1 MNDCHNNEAASG
13 DNESTQQTPASSSG
27 DVVATLKRRPSS
39 SNEQPDR
46 QRPAPQTTAATLGSQ
61 QLSKRQHI
69 NGPRESEP
77 SRGDRNEA
85 EAEAAVTIQRAWR
98 HRVLSRPVGMW
109 QRANVTVERLKSLSF
124 EEATQLMRGP
134 TIVQGSEALM
144 QALLKTSP
152 ALSSGEDSDSP
163 YKLPGRTFVV
173 GHLFTAHP
181 QLLVTDNSHLD
192 AMVESAAM
200 VMTQT
205 YAQFAAAFISH
216 HASWYQK
223 QQTSVAS
230 FKAFYSALDSWK
242 RSDAQ
247 KLLLTM
253 ERHYLELDR
262 LWQSVQRRTRGEGD
276 ETWRAGIR
284 GQREDL
290 LAKIRTLGGS
300 DAVEALMQRQR
311 ELRLTYSDPQLSQTP
326 SLAPPTEQLRADDK
340 VPSPVVNG
348 VRAMHVDS
356 RHGGVSAESGDLSV
370 QEACLLPD
378 SATGDS
384 TSEAAQVISKP
395 FAVLAKAISD
405 PVSQDVDRV
414 LGNFDLTAATALQDA
429 KLAHELVLDP
439 DLCLKPAATNTLV
452 GAVQQAVTKA
462 FFDHIKQ
469 EIALGNSDHV
479 VGILTQ
485 LRLDMRTIVPPSSQQ
500 RETLDRELDPEWM
513 TAQLSNGALDVH
525 AKFRLVLLTAR
536 SVCAPIRDDAIDSLL
551 GRLATVDF
559 GALADTHKAA
569 VDDGTAVLS
578 DAAKSSVG
586 QLLEITQEIMQL
598 IRNVRLDALNHQL
611 DTTVRPWLRLHAVE
625 YEQTKMAQML
635 ETRHQGNT
643 QLVIAET
650 TAWMHSAA
658 ARESSGQCRLPA
670 KHVFLEAV
678 LDMCFAPTA
687 LSVEE
692 TPVTWALDQQ
702 RIQLLQ
708 NELQV
713 LLSASALSALAKA
726 LTQKSGVRIDESR
739 RNALELVGILR
750 ADDVTMDRIVD
761 AVQRMAGREEVVAS
775 LVPKTLAKD
784 DPVFHLMEQQLRR
797 FMLTELDKDEEP
809 GVLARRLEG
818 NSQAVSAALSSFS
831 MAVVHKEVVDLLL
844 RVSRLCSFNWQVY
857 SPWYTK
863 IQLP

>member
-1 MNDCHNNEAASG
+1 MNDWRDNEAASG
-13 DNESTQQTPASSSG
+13 ENESTQSTPTTSSSG
-27 DVVATLKRRPSS
+27 DVVTTLKRRPST
-39 SNEQPDR
+39 SNEQSDR
-46 QRPAPQTTAATLGSQ
+46 QQTATLTTAAALDSQ
-61 QLSKRQHI
+61 QLSKRRHI
-69 NGPRESEP
+69 SRPRESEA
-77 SRGDRNEA
+77 SQGDEA
-85 EAEAAVTIQRAWR
+85 EATVTIQRAWQR
-98 HRVLSRPVGMW
+98 RILSGPVDMW

-124 EEATQLMRGP
+124 EDATQLIQSP
-134 TIVQGSEALM
+134 AIVRGSEALM

-152 ALSSGEDSDSP
+152 ARKGTSDIGLP

-192 AMVESAAM
+192 AMVESAAV

-216 HASWYQK
+216 HTSWYQK

-230 FKAFYSALDSWK
+230 FEAFYSALDSWK

-262 LWQSVQRRTRGEGD
+262 LWQSVQRRTLGEGD
-276 ETWRAGIR
+276 ETWREGIR
-284 GQREDL
+284 RQREDL
-290 LAKIRTLGGS
+290 LDKIRTLGGG
-300 DAVEALMQRQR
+300 DAVEALLQKQS
-311 ELRLTYSDPQLSQTP
+311 ELRLSYSDPQVP
-326 SLAPPTEQLRADDK
+326 STSLTPPTEQLSADNAI
-340 VPSPVVNG
+340 PSPVVNG
-348 VRAMHVDS
+348 VRAMHLDS
-356 RHGGVSAESGDLSV
+356 RHSGVTAESDDLSE
-370 QEACLLPD
+370 QEAGIPLRP
-378 SATGDS
+378 STSGS
-384 TSEAAQVISKP
+384 TSEIAQVNSKP
-395 FAVLAKAISD
+395 SAVLAKAISD

-414 LGNFDLTAATALQDA
+414 LGNFDLTASTALQDA

-439 DLCLKPAATNTLV
+439 DLRLEPAATNTLV

-485 LRLDMRTIVPPSSQQ
+485 LRLDMRTIVPPGSPQ
-500 RETLDRELDPEWM
+500 RETLDRELDPEWI
-513 TAQLSNGALDVH
+513 TTQLSNGALDVH

-536 SVCAPIRDDAIDSLL
+536 SVCAPIRDDSIDSLL
-551 GRLATVDF
+551 DRLAAVEF
-559 GALADTHKAA
+559 SALADIHKAK
-569 VDDGTAVLS
+569 VDNSAAVLS

-586 QLLEITQEIMQL
+586 QLLEITQAIMQL
-598 IRNVRLDALNHQL
+598 IRNIRLDALNHQL
-611 DTTVRPWLRLHAVE
+611 DTTVRPWLRLHAIE
-625 YEQTKMAQML
+625 YEQTKMAQLL
-635 ETRHQGNT
+635 ETKYQGNT
-643 QLVIAET
+643 QLILAQT

-658 ARESSGQCRLPA
+658 ARQPSGQGRAAA

-687 LSVEE
+687 LSVED

-708 NELQV
+708 NQLQV
-713 LLSASALSALAKA
+713 LLSASALCALTKA
-726 LTQKSGVRIDESR
+726 LTLKSGVGVGDKSR
-739 RNALELVGILR
+739 QNALELVSILQ

-761 AVQRMAGREEVVAS
+761 AVQRMAGSEVVVAS

-784 DPVFHLMEQQLRR
+784 DPVFHLMEKQLRR

-809 GVLARRLEG
+809 GVLARRLES

>member
-1 MNDCHNNEAASG
+1 MNDWRDNEAASG
-13 DNESTQQTPASSSG
+13 ENESTQSTPTTSSSG
-27 DVVATLKRRPSS
+27 DVVTTLKRRPSP
-39 SNEQPDR
+39 SNDQPDR
-46 QRPAPQTTAATLGSQ
+46 QQTATLTTAAALDSQ
-61 QLSKRQHI
+61 QLSKRRHI
-69 NGPRESEP
+69 SKPRESEA
-77 SRGDRNEA
+77 SQGDEA
-85 EAEAAVTIQRAWR
+85 EATVTIQRAWR
-98 HRVLSRPVGMW
+98 RHILSGPVDMW
-109 QRANVTVERLKSLSF
+109 QRTNVTVERLKSLSF
-124 EEATQLMRGP
+124 EDATQLIQNP
-134 TIVQGSEALM
+134 AIVLGSEALM

-152 ALSSGEDSDSP
+152 ARKGGSDISLP

-192 AMVESAAM
+192 AMVASAAV

-216 HASWYQK
+216 HTSWYQK

-230 FKAFYSALDSWK
+230 FEAFYSALDSWK

-262 LWQSVQRRTRGEGD
+262 LWQSVQRRTLGEGD
-276 ETWRAGIR
+276 ETWREGIR
-284 GQREDL
+284 RQREDL
-290 LAKIRTLGGS
+290 LDKIRTLGGG
-300 DAVEALMQRQR
+300 DAVEALLQKQS
-311 ELRLTYSDPQLSQTP
+311 ELRQSYSDPQAPST
-326 SLAPPTEQLRADDK
+326 SLAPPTEQLSADNAI
-340 VPSPVVNG
+340 PSPVVNG
-348 VRAMHVDS
+348 VRAMHLDS
-356 RHGGVSAESGDLSV
+356 RHGGATAESGDLSE
-370 QEACLLPD
+370 QEAGILPD
-378 SATGDS
+378 SASGS
-384 TSEAAQVISKP
+384 TSEAAQVNSKP
-395 FAVLAKAISD
+395 SAVLAKAISD

-414 LGNFDLTAATALQDA
+414 LGNFDLTASTALQDA

-439 DLCLKPAATNTLV
+439 DLRLEPAATNTLV

-485 LRLDMRTIVPPSSQQ
+485 LRLDMRTIVPPGSQQ
-500 RETLDRELDPEWM
+500 RETLDRELDPEWI
-513 TAQLSNGALDVH
+513 TTQLSNGALDVH

-536 SVCAPIRDDAIDSLL
+536 SVCAPIRDDSIDSLL
-551 GRLATVDF
+551 
-559 GALADTHKAA
+559 ADIHKAK
-569 VDDGTAVLS
+569 VDNSAAVLS

-586 QLLEITQEIMQL
+586 QLLEITQAIMQL
-598 IRNVRLDALNHQL
+598 IRNIRLDALNHQL
-611 DTTVRPWLRLHAVE
+611 DTTVRPWLRLHAIE
-625 YEQTKMAQML
+625 YEQTKMAQLL
-635 ETRHQGNT
+635 ETKYQGNT
-643 QLVIAET
+643 QLILAQT

-658 ARESSGQCRLPA
+658 ARQPSGQCRAAA

-687 LSVEE
+687 LSVED
-692 TPVTWALDQQ
+692 TPVTWALDRQ
-702 RIQLLQ
+702 RTQLLQ
-708 NELQV
+708 NQLQV
-713 LLSASALSALAKA
+713 LLSASALCALTKA
-726 LTQKSGVRIDESR
+726 LTLKSGVCVGDKSR
-739 RNALELVGILR
+739 QNALELVSILQ

-761 AVQRMAGREEVVAS
+761 AVQRMAGSEEVVAS

-784 DPVFHLMEQQLRR
+784 DPVFHLMEKQLRR
-797 FMLTELDKDEEP
+797 LMLTELDKDEEP
-809 GVLARRLEG
+809 GVLARRLES